1 MPPGTCAELINGV
14 VYTPSPVGHTHGKA
28 QSSTIVWLDRYEEA
42 TPGVEVLSGAT
53 TILGWKSEPE
63 PDALLRILPECGG
76 QTRDEPTYIRNAPEL
91 SVVEVSKATRDNID
105 LGPKLDD
112 YERGGVQEYVVRALD
127 PDDLI
132 WHVLQ
137 EGRLIAV
144 SPGADGFYRSARFPG
159 LWLDPAVLLAGNRAA
174 VRAVLDQGRLH
185 PSMPPSSPSWRPTGA
200 RPDQEGQRKRRT
212 TPSNPYRDNLE

>member
-1 MPPGTCAELINGV
+1 M
-14 VYTPSPVGHTHGKA
+14 
-28 QSSTIVWLDRYEEA
+28 
-42 TPGVEVLSGAT
+42 
-53 TILGWKSEPE
+53 
-63 PDALLRILPECGG
+63 LRILPECGG

-91 SVVEVSKATRDNID
+91 VVEVSKATRYID

-159 LWLDPAVLLAGNRAA
+159 LWLDPAALLAGNRAA
-174 VRAVLDQGRLH
+174 VRAVLDQGLA
-185 PSMPPSSPSWRPTGA
+185 SPEHATFVAKLATDRG
-200 RPDQEGQRKRRT
+200 
-212 TPSNPYRDNLE
+212 TP